1 MWGCGETNSFGSFV
15 CDTCEFD
22 PVSDSKHVKEA
33 GGTGCSTDS
42 DTNTNAALILTLMQ

>member
-33 GGTGCSTDS
+33 GGTGCIDS